1 MRKRII
7 CAVLSLTFSLA
18 VFVPAY
24 GTEVPSNDFHT
35 EEQYEYIL
43 RSQDDL
49 NAIRD
54 YADGNAERSIPDPI
68 LCEFWDDGIPQSDR
82 YVFQKSATADFED
95 CVTVTGLVLKEYEY
109 YNALL
114 GEHFFWRGG
123 SDLET
128 ISESPVHEVTVTTQ
142 TPRNCYVPGLTNVRD
157 VGGYESS
164 LVPGG
169 KIRQGLYYR
178 GGQIDNIT
186 DEGIAVLADDLGV
199 RAEIDLRGFER
210 AGGYRK
216 GFEKIAYH
224 SAIIGMDEGEDLFSA
239 HDYSRIYSLISEA
252 GENPVYLHCIAGAD
266 RTGIVTF
273 MLLTACGVSFRD
285 AAFDY
290 VFTCFSTHGPRYLR
304 TAEDWYARLGDYD
317 GETKADK
324 AKNWIISK
332 GVSEETVEV
341 IRETFVEG
349 YESGY
354 LKAISGSGDAN
365 GDGNINSR
373 DVILVM
379 KAALPGFEPP
389 AGYSARAVDM
399 NGDGKINSR
408 DVIALMK
415 RVLSQTLQT
424 A

>member
-1 MRKRII
+1 MKKSL
-7 CAVLSLTFSLA
+7 CALLSLVLSLAAL
-18 VFVPAY
+18 VPTY
-24 GTEVPSNDFHT
+24 GIDVPENDFHT

-49 NAIRD
+49 KAIYD
-54 YADGNAERSIPDPI
+54 YADGTYERSIPDPI
-68 LCEFWDDGIPQSDR
+68 ICEFWDDGIPQSDR
-82 YVFQKSATADFED
+82 YVFQKSATADFAE

-128 ISESPVHEVTVTTQ
+128 ISESPVHEVTVTSLA
-142 TPRNCYVPGLTNVRD
+142 PRVCYIDGGTNVRD

-178 GGQIDNIT
+178 GAELRNMT
-186 DEGIAVLADDLGV
+186 DEGLRRLYDQLGV
-199 RAEIDLRGFER
+199 RAEIDLRDADRGRAYLKGFER
-210 AGGYRK
+210 
-216 GFEKIAYH
+216 IAYYNAPM
-224 SAIIGMDEGEDLFSA
+224 SGSNGWFDDFQEQYQL
-239 HDYSRIYSLISEA
+239 IYKVIANAAEA
-252 GENPVYLHCIAGAD
+252 PVYLHCQAGAD
-266 RTGIVTF
+266 RTGISTC
-273 MLLTACGVSFRD
+273 MLLTVCGVSYHDVALDYLFTNFSVMGRRD
-285 AAFDY
+285 VGTIDY
-290 VFTCFSTHGPRYLR
+290 Y
-304 TAEDWYARLGDYD
+304 YNRLNEFE
-317 GETKADK
+317 GETKAEQ
-324 AKNWIISK
+324 AKNWMLSK
-332 GVSEETVEV
+332 GISEETVEV

-349 YESGY
+349 YESEY

-365 GDGNINSR
+365 GDGNLNSR

-389 AGYSARAVDM
+389 AGYSARAADM

-408 DVIALMK
+408 DVIAVMK
-415 RVLSQTLQT
+415 AVL
-424 A
+424 ANDAK